1 MPNSNLPDSPTSAQ
15 LRDSILESASHLR
28 ELRSTEAD
36 KRSDTWE
43 RDVRH
48 GIAEVTALD
57 AELKA
62 AYLSERKDEPKDVR
76 GPKAAFSSSREYKS
90 PGQEFIESQDYSNR
104 RDSKT
109 SEVGFTGGLRTLL
122 DSGLTDPA
130 AGQFIPV
137 GSPLP
142 PMVRQRRLFVRD
154 LISVVP
160 TQLNSVP
167 YIRELN
173 PVTNEL
179 GATTVAEGAA
189 KPEVVMQF
197 ERDDAPIRKIAAW
210 IPVTSEL
217 VDDGPTLRGYIDA
230 RLGYMLAI
238 REEQQVLS
246 GTGTSPQIKGIRT
259 YSGVQTQAAVYLT
272 GAVATNPADV
282 PATVGNA
289 ISKVENVD
297 GDADAIVMTPADFW
311 EGLTNR
317 YATQFDSVAA
327 GAGSPVVTG
336 NPRNL
341 WGLPVVTTRAAT
353 TDEAL
358 VGAFRMGATL
368 FDRQQTIIK
377 STDSH
382 SDYFT
387 LNKLVILAEER
398 VGLAV
403 NRADYFVKASLV
415 VKP

>member
-1 MPNSNLPDSPTSAQ
+1 MTDAPTSAQ
-15 LRDSILESASHLR
+15 LKDSILDSANRLR
-28 ELRSTEAD
+28 ELRTQDSD

-62 AYLSERKDEPKDVR
+62 AYLSESKEEQPEVR
-76 GPKAAFSSSREYKS
+76 GPKAAFNQVREYKS
-90 PGQEFIESQDYSNR
+90 PGQEFIDSAPYKDR
-104 RDSKT
+104 RDAKT
-109 SEVGFTGGLRTLL
+109 SESEVRGGLRTLL
-122 DSGLTDPA
+122 DSSLTDPA

-142 PMVRQRRLFVRD
+142 PGVRQRRLFVRD

-160 TQLNSVP
+160 TSLNSVP

-173 PVTNEL
+173 AVANEL
-179 GATTVAEGAA
+179 GATTVAESGA

-210 IPVTSEL
+210 IPVTSEI
-217 VDDGPTLRGYIDA
+217 VDDAPTLMGYINA

-238 REEQQVLS
+238 REEQQVLNGS
-246 GTGTSPQIKGIRT
+246 GVSPQIKGIRNF
-259 YSGVQTQAAVYLT
+259 SGVQTQAAVYSA
-272 GAVATNPADV
+272 GVATGNPADV
-282 PATVGNA
+282 PATVGKA
-289 ISKVENVD
+289 IGLVENVD
-297 GDADAIVMTPADFW
+297 GEADAVVMTPADFW
-311 EGLTNR
+311 EGLTLR
-317 YATQFDSVAA
+317 YSATSGQFDSVAS
-327 GAGSPVVTG
+327 GAGSPVVSQ

-341 WGLPVVTTRAAT
+341 WGYPVVTTRAAT

-358 VGAFRMGATL
+358 VGAFRLGATL
-368 FDRQQTIIK
+368 FDRQQSVIK

-387 LNKLVILAEER
+387 LNKLAILAEER

-403 NRADYFVKASLV
+403 NRADYFVKAGLANHA
-415 VKP
+415 